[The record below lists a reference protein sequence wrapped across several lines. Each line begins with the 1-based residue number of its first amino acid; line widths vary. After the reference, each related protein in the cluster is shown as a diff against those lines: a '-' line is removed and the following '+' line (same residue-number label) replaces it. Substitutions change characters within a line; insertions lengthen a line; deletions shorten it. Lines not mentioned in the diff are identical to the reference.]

1 MTDQRTTNCTFCVL
15 LTFILGIAAFIAL
28 YWHVKDS
35 NAENIQNNLS
45 FKSNELLKKR
55 QIGGAVVNMDGRDAT
70 LTGTVVNESRSKEI
84 EQIVLALPGIRVVD
98 NQLKIAETKN
108 AEVAPEL
115 GLESIP
121 EPEVKLATDSGQEVQ
136 ADTISPKK
144 IN

>member
-28 YWHVKDS
+28 YWYVKDS
-35 NAENIQNNLS
+35 HAENIQNDLS

-70 LTGTVVNESRSKEI
+70 LIGTAVNESRSKEI

-98 NQLKIAETKN
+98 NQLTIAKTKIAE
-108 AEVAPEL
+108 VA
-115 GLESIP
+115 S
-121 EPEVKLATDSGQEVQ
+121 EPEVKLAPDSEPEVQ
-136 ADTISPKK
+136 ADTLSPKK